1 MDIAALAL
9 VDPFVGQHEE
19 SLAIRLARTAL
30 ARECE
35 PRGLGLIAQYG
46 GLMRLGIDPA
56 TP

>member
-35 PRGLGLIAQYG
+35 ARGG
-46 GLMRLGIDPA
+46 D
-56 TP
+56 